1 MFQFRRETKSKANV
15 LVPSVL
21 AARGTRIFSQ
31 EDFLPE
37 KSVCSK
43 GKYFVNAVF
52 SLNCPSVR
60 FPGPWR

>member
-1 MFQFRRETKSKANV
+1 MFQFQRETKSKANV

-21 AARGTRIFSQ
+21 AARIFSQ

-43 GKYFVNAVF
+43 GKYFVNAAF
-52 SLNCPSVR
+52 PLNCPSVR